1 MAKNKEQPYASYTVR
16 FYEGRVEASM
26 QNFDKL
32 THAKIQNSYPFI
44 HEEWGR
50 QHQAAMLDIT
60 RANKEKELADG

>member
-16 FYEGRVEASM
+16 FYEGRVEAFM

-32 THAKIQNSYPFI
+32 THAKIQNSYPMI

-50 QHQAAMLDIT
+50 QRQAFMLEQT
-60 RANKEKELADG
+60 RVNREKELANG